1 VSRALANR
9 GEPTKTIG
17 DARAG
22 GETKLTIH
30 CLGCYHEAVK
40 TFEELKLWNDMIFVD
55 VPQHRRLLC
64 SQCGSRNVRVM
75 LDLSARKRDARV
87 SE

>member
-30 CLGCYHEAVK
+30 FLGCYHEAVK
-40 TFEELKLWNDMIFVD
+40 TSVALER
-55 VPQHRRLLC
+55 H
-64 SQCGSRNVRVM
+64 
-75 LDLSARKRDARV
+75 DLR
-87 SE
+87 